1 MFRFVLD
8 LNNGFGIVQGII
20 LVGFF
25 VFFIGVIVWAIFAKK
40 RYMDHM
46 SKLPLQENNSIKE
59 GQ

>member
-8 LNNGFGIVQGII
+8 PNNGFGIIQGII

-25 VFFIGVIVWAIFAKK
+25 VFFVGVIVWAIFAKK

-46 SKLPLQENNSIKE
+46 SKLPLQDQNSIKE
-59 GQ
+59 G

>member
-8 LNNGFGIVQGII
+8 PSNEFGIIQGII

-25 VFFIGVIVWAIFAKK
+25 AFFVGVLVWAIFAKK

-46 SKLPLQENNSIKE
+46 SKLPLQDQKSIKE
-59 GQ
+59 G